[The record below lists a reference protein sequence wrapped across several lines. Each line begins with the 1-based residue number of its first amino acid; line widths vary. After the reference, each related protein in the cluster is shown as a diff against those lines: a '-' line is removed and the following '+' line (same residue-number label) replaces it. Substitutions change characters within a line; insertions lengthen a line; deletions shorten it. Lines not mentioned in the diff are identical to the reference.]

1 MPVSRITAFVAV
13 EETDALEVMEALL
26 SLIDSFIIKNIAV
39 FDSDVTSIQ
48 NIEVVNAEE
57 IRREIRSDTA

>member
-1 MPVSRITAFVAV
+1 MSFSRITAFVAV

-26 SLIDSFIIKNIAV
+26 SLIDSFIIKNIPV

-57 IRREIRSDTA
+57 IRCEIRSDTA